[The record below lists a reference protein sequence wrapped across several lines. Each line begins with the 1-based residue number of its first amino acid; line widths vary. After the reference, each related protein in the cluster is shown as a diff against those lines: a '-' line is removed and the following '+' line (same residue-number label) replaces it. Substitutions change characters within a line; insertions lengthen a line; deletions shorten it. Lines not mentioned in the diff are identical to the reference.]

1 MAGHSSELRR
11 YLGSVPPE
19 TPIQDVVYRCQV
31 WESHA
36 DPEIRRVSK
45 PAPELIYPAYMI
57 ADSDKVMEEIRV
69 AAVTKPKS
77 TPDQVEDLFRWLLLG
92 VATPAPVPA
101 PVPEVPVVEK
111 LLQRQLAE
119 MQIRQPAPS
128 LRDWKLYSDC
138 YSRGSWRRC
147 NSLDRDLSDVIGMPS
162 CVSLV
167 GRQVTVRLVVPL

>member
-111 LLQRQLAE
+111 LLQRLVAE
-119 MQIRQPAPS
+119 MQFAS
-128 LRDWKLYSDC
+128 LLRAC
-138 YSRGSWRRC
+138 R
-147 NSLDRDLSDVIGMPS
+147 IGNFT
-162 CVSLV
+162 
-167 GRQVTVRLVVPL
+167 QIVTLGAAGAGATASTGIFPT